1 MSRVVAGRGG
11 GGAIQ
16 WITVSEEQRNRADA
30 ETSPSVTTGE
40 VPRAY
45 RPAPAKNDDA
55 ARSAPSDGA
64 TPNDDDAGSAPS
76 DGTPAP
82 SVPARAKAE
91 EKSGKK
97 RRLQYPPAPEPL
109 PVPVIDNHAH
119 LDFRDG
125 EVSVTVREALDAA
138 QEVGVVGAL
147 CVGYDVASSEFS
159 VDAARKDPRLKA
171 AVALHPNDAPE
182 LAAEGHYETAFA
194 RITEL
199 ARHDQVVAIGET
211 GLDFYRTGQDGI
223 AAQKRSFEDHI
234 ALAVETGLAMQIHDR
249 EAHAEVVEVLQ
260 DAPTLPSAVVF
271 HCFSGDAELARI
283 CNANGWYM
291 SFAGTVTFKNA
302 RGLREAL
309 AIADPQLILV
319 ETDTPFLTPHPYRGQ
334 PNAPYLIPQ
343 TMRLMAEVREAK
355 LDSLCQQVMF
365 NTTQAYGSWT

>member
-1 MSRVVAGRGG
+1 M
-11 GGAIQ
+11 
-16 WITVSEEQRNRADA
+16 SEEQRNRAGA
-30 ETSPSVTTGE
+30 QTSPSVTAGE

-55 ARSAPSDGA
+55 A
-64 TPNDDDAGSAPS
+64 GSAPS
-76 DGTPAP
+76 EGTALNGTTPTGTAPTGTTPTGGAPAGP
-82 SVPARAKAE
+82 TREQAE

-109 PVPVIDNHAH
+109 PVPVLDNHAH

-125 EVSVTVREALDAA
+125 EVRVTVREALDAA
-138 QEVGVVGAL
+138 QAVGVVGAL

-159 VDAARKDPRLKA
+159 VDAAGKDPRLKA

-182 LAAEGHYETAFA
+182 LAAEGNYEAAFA
-194 RITEL
+194 RIAEL

-211 GLDFYRTGQDGI
+211 GLDFYRTGQDGV

-249 EAHAEVVEVLQ
+249 DAHAEVVEVLQ

-343 TMRLMAEVREAK
+343 TMRLMADVREAK
-355 LDSLCQQVMF
+355 LESLCQQVMF

>member
-1 MSRVVAGRGG
+1 MV
-11 GGAIQ
+11 
-16 WITVSEEQRNRADA
+16 
-30 ETSPSVTTGE
+30 TGE
-40 VPRAY
+40 TPPAY
-45 RPAPAKNDDA
+45 RPAQIDD
-55 ARSAPSDGA
+55 DGA
-64 TPNDDDAGSAPS
+64 R
-76 DGTPAP
+76 PAP
-82 SVPARAKAE
+82 TAAPGVEHAPARDQAE

-109 PVPVIDNHAH
+109 TVPVIDNHAH

-125 EVSVTVREALDAA
+125 EITVSVQQALDAA
-138 QEVGVVGAL
+138 AAVGVVGAL

-159 VDAARKDPRLKA
+159 VDAAAKHPALKA
-171 AVALHPNDAPE
+171 AVALHPNDAPV
-182 LAAEGHYETAFA
+182 LAAQGDYETAFA

-211 GLDFYRTGQDGI
+211 GLDFYRTGEAGI
-223 AAQKRSFEDHI
+223 AAQRRSFEDHI
-234 ALAVETGLAMQIHDR
+234 ALAVDRGLAMQIHDR
-249 EAHAEVVEVLQ
+249 EAHAEVVEVLNA
-260 DAPTLPSAVVF
+260 APTLPSAVVF
-271 HCFSGDAELARI
+271 HCFSGDADLARL

-302 RGLREAL
+302 RALREAL

-343 TMRLMAEVREAK
+343 TLRLMAEVRGTS

>member
-1 MSRVVAGRGG
+1 MSDQQRDRAG
-11 GGAIQ
+11 
-16 WITVSEEQRNRADA
+16 A
-30 ETSPSVTTGE
+30 ETNPAATAGE
-40 VPRAY
+40 TPRAY
-45 RPAPAKNDDA
+45 RPRTAK
-55 ARSAPSDGA
+55 
-64 TPNDDDAGSAPS
+64 DDDAGSAPS
-76 DGTPAP
+76 SESSAG
-82 SVPARAKAE
+82 PARDQAE

-97 RRLQYPPAPEPL
+97 RRLQYPPAPEAL

-125 EVSVTVREALDAA
+125 EISVSVQEALDAA
-138 QEVGVVGAL
+138 QAVGVIGAL

-159 VDAARKDPRLKA
+159 VTAAGKDPRLKA
-171 AVALHPNDAPE
+171 AVALHPNDAPV
-182 LAAEGHYETAFA
+182 LAAQGEYDAAFA

-199 ARHDQVVAIGET
+199 ARDEQVVAIGET
-211 GLDFYRTGQDGI
+211 GLDYFRTAEDGV
-223 AAQKRSFEDHI
+223 AAQKRSFTDHI
-234 ALAVETGLAMQIHDR
+234 ALAVERGLAMQIHDR
-249 EAHAEVVEVLQ
+249 DAHADVVEVLNA
-260 DAPTLPSAVVF
+260 APELPRSVVF

-302 RGLREAL
+302 RALREAL

-343 TMRLMAEVREAK
+343 TMRLMAEVREAR
-355 LDSLCQQVMF
+355 LESLCQQVML

>member
-1 MSRVVAGRGG
+1 MSDQQRDRAG
-11 GGAIQ
+11 
-16 WITVSEEQRNRADA
+16 A
-30 ETSPSVTTGE
+30 ETNPAATAGE
-40 VPRAY
+40 TPRAY
-45 RPAPAKNDDA
+45 RPRTAKNDDDA
-55 ARSAPSDGA
+55 SSASSGQRSAETGAELDAATGTDPSE
-64 TPNDDDAGSAPS
+64 APS
-76 DGTPAP
+76 AAQSTG
-82 SVPARAKAE
+82 PARDQAE

-97 RRLQYPPAPEPL
+97 RRLQYPPAPEAL

-125 EVSVTVREALDAA
+125 EITVSVQEALDAA
-138 QEVGVVGAL
+138 QAVGVIGAL

-159 VDAARKDPRLKA
+159 VTAAGNDSRLKA
-171 AVALHPNDAPE
+171 AVALHPNDAPV
-182 LAAEGHYETAFA
+182 LAAQGKYDAAFA

-199 ARHDQVVAIGET
+199 ARDEQVVAIGET
-211 GLDFYRTGQDGI
+211 GLDYFRTAEDGI
-223 AAQKRSFEDHI
+223 AAQKRSFTDHI
-234 ALAVETGLAMQIHDR
+234 ALAVERGLAMQIHDR
-249 EAHAEVVEVLQ
+249 DAHADVVEVLNA
-260 DAPTLPSAVVF
+260 APELPRSVVF

-302 RGLREAL
+302 RALREAL

-343 TMRLMAEVREAK
+343 TMRLMAEVREAR
-355 LDSLCQQVMF
+355 LESLCQQVML